1 MALTQAFVSGVSS
14 PAAETAIATTPAL
27 GVVAPATATGVIIRG
42 SLNVTAGTSA
52 TAVVIRCR
60 AGAGT
65 GGPLIG
71 AALTHTLA
79 AGNSASIPYD
89 FVDSNF
95 TDPGQ
100 SYTITV
106 AQTSASV
113 AGTVN
118 QAEVEIDLAVP

>member
-1 MALTQAFVSGVSS
+1 MALTAAQVSGVSS
-14 PAAETAIATTPAL
+14 PAAETAIVTTPAL
-27 GVVAPATATGVIIRG
+27 GVQQPATCTGVIIRG

-60 AGAGT
+60 AGNGV
-65 GGPLIG
+65 GGALIG
-71 AALTHTLA
+71 SALTHTLA

-89 FVDSNF
+89 FLDTNF

-118 QAEVEIDLAVP
+118 QAEAEIDLAVP